1 MRKIL
6 VGLVLSLAIAACS
19 SSDDSAAVP
28 EGNWD
33 VTLTFLSGGTCTGLP
48 ATFDINFDITDDGAG
63 GYNLAAN
70 TGLTGD
76 TVGGSMDCTSV
87 TECDLQFTD
96 SGPGSEDSDV
106 DTQTIS
112 ADLVEDNADQVTGTG
127 TINFVLTDGSDCS
140 VNFDADGDV
149 I

>member
-6 VGLVLSLAIAACS
+6 VGLVLSFAAAACS
-19 SSDDSAAVP
+19 SSSNSAAVP

-48 ATFDINFDITDDGAG
+48 ATFDINFDITDDGNG
-63 GYNLAAN
+63 GYNLAAR

-76 TVGGSMDCTSV
+76 TVGGTMDCSSV
-87 TECDLQFTD
+87 TECELQFTD
-96 SGPGSEDSDV
+96 SGPGTEDSNV

-112 ADLVEDNADQVTGTG
+112 ADLVEDNADQVSGTG
-127 TINFVLTDGSDCS
+127 TINFILDDTTSCT
-140 VNFDADGDV
+140 VNFDGDGDV
-149 I
+149 V

>member
-1 MRKIL
+1 
-6 VGLVLSLAIAACS
+6 
-19 SSDDSAAVP
+19 
-28 EGNWD
+28 

-48 ATFDINFDITDDGAG
+48 ATFDINFDITDDGQG
-63 GYNLAAN
+63 GYNLAAR

-76 TVGGSMDCTSV
+76 TVGGTMDCSSV

-96 SGPGSEDSDV
+96 SGPGSEDSNI

-127 TINFVLTDGSDCS
+127 SVNFVLTDSSTCS
-140 VNFDADGDV
+140 VNFDGAGDV